1 MRANNALRVSSLY
14 FTSRHSKAQGKNY
27 GLLQCVLSILF
38 LFLGCDLPCAK
49 ATTVW
54 LDTDCSIG
62 SPFREVDDAFAI
74 LLAFRG
80 SNLRIAGIS
89 TTYGNASLGRTTA
102 VTRDLVRRFGGPA
115 SDRNPKVH
123 PGARSRQD
131 LGLETVA
138 TRALAEALQENRSV
152 VYLALG
158 PLTNLATFEMLH
170 PELASRI
177 QRVIFVGG
185 TTEKASL
192 RFGARHPIQIHD
204 ANVFKD
210 PEAVRRVLQAKIP
223 VNLVPIAT
231 SSQIMLNA
239 RDLKEIGRNS
249 EAGDYLRKN
258 SVLWLWFWV
267 NFVGTEGG
275 PVFDTAAVVAALDPS
290 LLGFETGFAAVH
302 APGSLLLSKDPRP
315 HSQRVL
321 FCPRLGA
328 SARQFVRQKLGA
340 RGGIESKRQNS
351 GRPQP

>member
-1 MRANNALRVSSLY
+1 MRADNALRVSSLY
-14 FTSRHSKAQGKNY
+14 FTSPRSTAQGKTCC
-27 GLLQCVLSILF
+27 LLQRALSILF
-38 LFLGCDLPCAK
+38 LFLACDLPCAK

-74 LLAFRG
+74 LLAFR
-80 SNLRIAGIS
+80 SSKLRIAGFS

-115 SDRNPKVH
+115 SDRNPQVH

-138 TRALAEALQENRSV
+138 TRALAKALQENRSV

-185 TTEKASL
+185 TTENASL
-192 RFGARHPIQIHD
+192 RFGARHPLRIHD

-210 PEAVRRVLQAKIP
+210 PEAVRRVLQAKVP
-223 VNLVPIAT
+223 VTLVPIAT
-231 SSQIMLNA
+231 SSQIMLNEQ
-239 RDLKEIGRNS
+239 DLKEIGRNS

-258 SVLWLWFWV
+258 SVLWLWFWT

-275 PVFDTAAVVAALDPS
+275 PVFDAAAVVAALDPS
-290 LLGFETGFAAVH
+290 LLEFETGFAVVN
-302 APGSLLLSKDPRP
+302 APGDLLVSKNPMP

-321 FCPRLGA
+321 FCPRLAAG
-328 SARQFVRQKLGA
+328 ARQFVRQKLGA
-340 RGGIESKRQNS
+340 GARIDNQPQNS
-351 GRPQP
+351 GRRRP